1 MRRTI
6 ISILSFVLALLML
19 VPMLAACTFGEGP
32 DAPDESTQNPSG
44 DESES
49 SDKGDDGKDEDNKD
63 NAALKDAM
71 FGPSIEYANSIVNG
85 VQSFYTEAGRH
96 NYRVENLNM
105 DLLYSLDD
113 TKLLS
118 YIANKNGGVYVKDTM
133 DVFVQMEGGE
143 RVYASST
150 ANNIRPNIYRIGYY
164 YYDVHFLENSFKGE
178 VNITNSA
185 DLDAKLFVNKST
197 GIGGMK
203 VSRDGEITAQ
213 ISGSDPYIYMA
224 SGEDMFTFPASD
236 YNAIQFTIKTTST
249 KSLYFYYVAGSRP
262 THNDDQRISID
273 ILPDG
278 EYHTYTVMLS
288 SGAEYEGDVSRIR
301 IDFEGSANG
310 EKIYLKDLKLVKAQ
324 SEGPSELYLDRTFHT
339 YSDKLHQELHFMAT
353 DKITGI
359 KEMGIVTKIATN
371 TVNKLIVK
379 DSAKEM
385 HTDLNGVDWA
395 TAEYIGFDIK
405 DAGIFG
411 YILPV
416 HENAGKMTV
425 EIVDDC
431 YVITQTFCPKD
442 GTIEPINAKE
452 TFTDNDFFTG
462 HRIYTDEN
470 HDFDTFLKEAEWE
483 RNPLKAVSGDDYI
496 AYDALKGSYNFYI
509 ASSGF
514 NAPFFYENNYH
525 YQTTAKIRSDVERPI
540 YVRTVGTSGCLESA
554 AILDQNDLLLPIPT
568 EVSKNFGGED
578 EEPIFNAGDRTYS
591 ETLFPLMLPKNVRL
605 EFTVLNLYQN
615 WGKFPLKQLSSIQY
629 FWPYYHLSVGT
640 TETSCISPW
649 YGARDLWTLP
659 DFRSQSM
666 PYWFELEGEHY
677 SNQPQHTHAGYQYF
691 LQYTDSKGN
700 YSATENISNVIDS
713 SGPVYVDAD
722 MTYISDDGKIK
733 VTYTHIEM
741 PQEDELRAYYEINYE
756 ILDEV
761 SIKDFANDFSFYSF
775 EGYSGYYQNMGYW
788 AELGADDGV
797 VHKETN
803 GTKTAEKLVLG
814 NDSPYVALYNLKTS
828 DNSSW
833 KTNNANL
840 GFVIHSSDIVIG
852 GEKRNDNFVV
862 MGKNYVY
869 SLSMDLGEVT
879 LKPGDRIN
887 INMIITPWGFYDST
901 DDKNMQEIRKN
912 TCLNPLSINVTDGE
926 KIESV
931 YVPKVLSTNGKSAE
945 FTLTGGTD
953 NVVVRAYGFDKLT
966 APKIYELVEG
976 EWVEDE
982 NGEMT
987 WKAFDKPT
995 WVEYVVSS
1003 SETPDKMNNRH
1014 YYDGYTV
1021 YYDGNAKFSYAFA
1034 VDMTDAE
1041 SRTFRIDASEDFTN
1055 WPPINDNGF
1064 ESPLNVY
1071 VPATTLFTLTNGA
1084 IKGIGSTSLSDDAN
1098 YVRYYGDGLGTGEAY
1113 FEVFKNTSDIA
1124 TGKYAVVKYRIPK
1137 SNKESNPFQF
1147 YTTTDPSIDMPSCL
1161 VGAGQAYKNGEW
1173 HVMVVDLVA
1182 RGAKHY
1188 APAEGGEEYYAQYL
1202 RFDIFNV
1209 PMSADSYID
1218 IAYIG
1223 LTDDVSKVLE
1233 LEKDQDEACK
1243 EVRVFGKDNVYVV
1256 YDLNGNEIEGEEII
1270 EGGYIAQN
1278 NNRGYR
1284 ESKTSYVS
1292 GIDFI
1297 NGIGDKDPSDP
1308 AFNAYRSHEVIG
1320 VKEIEFDGPTFGN
1333 AYLALAGWTCVYGG
1347 VEKYVWSADGGKT
1360 WYDATI
1366 YPADKKLA
1374 SATGGIKNA
1383 GDGHF
1388 TSQVPGFDK
1397 DTYDQVN
1404 YENSV
1409 YQGGA
1414 NSPAG
1419 IAAHL
1424 TDYVGKTVDVT
1435 FAVVPKNDT
1444 GNIRLIAHITNV
1456 RVYASDAD
1464 AEAGEVCDHTSTASH
1479 YTFIDD
1485 GDSTTDK
1492 AIIVRTCKCGEKVI
1506 ESSDPSFVFFF
1517 NSIGTQPNVQ
1527 PTVFENSKGY
1537 RIIDASTYTING
1549 ADRSFK
1555 ADANGIL
1562 KCNGWMGVNGGI
1574 SKVVFKVY
1582 DANGNELTSGW
1593 TDTAATISDRT
1604 DLGGEMSKR
1613 GIEVIYGKGYDIS
1626 IDLSTYFADNQKIT
1640 VEFALEAAGAPEG
1653 SNDKYV
1659 YMGKFTNVSK
1669 AS

>member
-71 FGPSIEYANSIVNG
+71 FGPSIEYVNSIVNG
-85 VQSFYTEAGRH
+85 VQSYYTEAERS
-96 NYRVENLNM
+96 NYRVDNLNTS
-105 DLLYSLDD
+105 LEYSLDD

-118 YIANKNGGVYVKDTM
+118 YIANKNGGVYIADTM
-133 DVFVQMEGGE
+133 DVYVQMEGGDKI
-143 RVYASST
+143 YASSSEK
-150 ANNIRPNIYRIGYY
+150 NIRPNIYRIGYY
-164 YYDVHFLENSFKGE
+164 YYDVHFLENSFKGNVSVE
-178 VNITNSA
+178 NSA
-185 DLDAKLFVNKST
+185 ELDAALLSNKSN

-203 VSRDGEITAQ
+203 TSRDGEITLQ
-213 ISGSDPYIYMA
+213 ISGGDPYIYMPGGDNA
-224 SGEDMFTFPASD
+224 FTFSADD
-236 YNAIQFTIKTTST
+236 YNAIQFTISATNTDSVKV
-249 KSLYFYYVAGSRP
+249 YYVAGSKT
-262 THNDDQRISID
+262 THNDDQCVEINIVS
-273 ILPDG
+273 DG
-278 EYHTYTVMLS
+278 NFNTYTVMLNE
-288 SGAEYEGDVSRIR
+288 GVEYEGDISRIR
-301 IDFEGSANG
+301 IDFEGSSLG
-310 EKIYLKDLKLVKAQ
+310 EKISIKDFKLAKAVA
-324 SEGPSELYLDRTFHT
+324 EGPSTLYLDRTFHT
-339 YSDKLHQELHFMAT
+339 YSDKLHQELHFMTTA
-353 DKITGI
+353 KLTGI
-359 KEMGIVTKIATN
+359 KEMGIVTKIEEN
-371 TVNKLIVK
+371 TVDKIIVK
-379 DSAKEM
+379 DSAKEL
-385 HTDLNGVDWA
+385 HTSIDGVDWT

-405 DAGIFG
+405 NVGVFG
-411 YILPV
+411 YILPN
-416 HENAGKMTV
+416 HADAGKMTV
-425 EIVDDC
+425 ELVEGN
-431 YVITQTFCPKD
+431 YVITQTFCPEN

-470 HDFDTFLKEAEWE
+470 HTFDAFLKEADWE
-483 RNPLKAVSGDDYI
+483 RNPLKAISGDGYI
-496 AYDALKGSYNFYI
+496 SYEAFKGSYRFNI
-509 ASSGF
+509 SSTGF
-514 NAPFFYENNYH
+514 NAPFFYEQNYH
-525 YQTTAKIRSDVERPI
+525 HQTSAKIRSDVDRPI
-540 YVRTVGTSGCLESA
+540 YIRTIGKSGCLESA
-554 AILDQNDLLLPIPT
+554 AVLGQNDLLLPIPT
-568 EVSKNFGGED
+568 EVSKNFGGEN
-578 EEPIFNAGDRTYS
+578 EEPIFNAGDKEYS
-591 ETLFPLMLPKNVRL
+591 ETLFPLMLPANVRM

-666 PYWFELEGEHY
+666 PYWFELEQDKGY
-677 SNQPQHTHAGYQYF
+677 SNQPQHTHAGLQYF
-691 LQYTDSKGN
+691 LQYTDADGIYN
-700 YSATENISNVIDS
+700 ATENISNVIDS
-713 SGPVYVDAD
+713 SGPVYVDVD

-733 VTYTHIEM
+733 VSYTHVEM
-741 PQEDELRAYYEINYE
+741 PQEDELRAYYEIKYE

-761 SIKDFANDFSFYSF
+761 TIKDFANDFSFYSF
-775 EGYSGYYQNMGYW
+775 EGYSGYYRNIGYW
-788 AELGADDGV
+788 AENGDEDGTV
-797 VHKETN
+797 YKETN
-803 GTKTAEKLVLG
+803 GTKDPEMLVLG
-814 NDSPYVALYNLKTS
+814 NDCPYVALYNLKAGG
-828 DNSSW
+828 SW
-833 KTNNANL
+833 EFNNANM
-840 GFVIHSSDIVIG
+840 GFVIHSSNIVIG
-852 GEKRNDNFVV
+852 GEKINDNFVV
-862 MGKNYVY
+862 MGKEYVY

-879 LKPGDRIN
+879 LKPGDTIN
-887 INMIITPWGFYDST
+887 INMVISPWGHYDST
-901 DDKNMQEIRKN
+901 TDTSMQNIREN
-912 TCLNPLSINVTDGE
+912 TCLDPLSVSVANGE

-931 YVPKVLSTNGKSAE
+931 FVPKILSTDGKTAE
-945 FTLTGGTD
+945 FTLSGSTD
-953 NVVVRAYGFDKLT
+953 NIVVRAYGFDKLT

-1071 VPATTLFTLTNGA
+1071 VPATTLFPLTNGA

-1098 YVRYYGDGLGTGEAY
+1098 FVRYYGDGLGTGEAY

-1223 LTDDVSKVLE
+1223 ITDDVSKVLE
-1233 LEKDQDEACK
+1233 LEKEQEEPCK
-1243 EVRVFGKDNVYVV
+1243 EVRVFGKDNEFVI
-1256 YDLNGNEIEGEEII
+1256 YDLDGNEIEGEEII

-1360 WYDATI
+1360 WYDAAI
-1366 YPADKKLA
+1366 YPADKKIA
-1374 SATGGIKNA
+1374 AATGGIKNA

-1464 AEAGEVCDHTSTASH
+1464 AEAGEVCDHTRAASN

-1517 NSIGTQPNVQ
+1517 NSIGTQSNVQ
-1527 PTVFENSKGY
+1527 PLVMETSKGF
-1537 RIIDASTYTING
+1537 RTLDASTLVVNN
-1549 ADRSFK
+1549 ADK
-1555 ADANGIL
+1555 AFTTDASGVL
-1562 KCNGWMGVNGGI
+1562 TLSGWMGVNGGTK
-1574 SKVVFKVY
+1574 KVVFKVY
-1582 DANGNELTSGW
+1582 DSNGTELTSGW